1 MMESSSDRMTT
12 TQAAAD
18 DRRQPLDPNGT
29 VGTRTTSLND
39 RLNTDYVNVGADDN
53 AIQAHMTRF
62 ITGFVGR
69 CVTPR
74 RLLIILRILKAITF
88 CFLVL
93 TIAADLMYITFL
105 EVLANK
111 EIRAAVGGRRDFI
124 IRVYGLLLAGMALLI
139 ELDVSSFV
147 KEFYGFKG
155 FIPRALLL
163 FFISSITGSH
173 PLHENQ
179 IARNNGGYVTDDE
192 FSNATSEIPDSAVV
206 FQMVTSFIL

>member
-1 MMESSSDRMTT
+1 MS
-12 TQAAAD
+12 TQTVEE
-18 DRRQPLDPNGT
+18 RRQPLDPNGT
-29 VGTRTTSLND
+29 KSTRTTSLND
-39 RLNTDYVNVGADDN
+39 VLNTDYVNVGPDEN
-53 AIQAHMTRF
+53 TIQAHLTRL
-62 ITGFVGR
+62 ITGFVGK

-74 RLLIILRILKAITF
+74 RLLILLRILKAITF
-88 CFLVL
+88 CFLCL

-105 EVLANK
+105 EVLASK
-111 EIRAAVGGRRDFI
+111 EIRNAVGGRRDFI

-163 FFISSITGSH
+163 FFVSAITGSH
-173 PLHENQ
+173 PIHENQ
-179 IARNNGGYVTDDE
+179 IKKNNGNYVDDDE
-192 FSNATSEIPDSAVV
+192 FSNAASEIPDSAVA